1 MPKVRTE
8 GPIHLY
14 MLHSLP
20 VHPPNFRNSLTQV
33 YNLIETYRSSDN
45 CLWIVSSWARIIFR
59 RRSLA
64 VAVQRDNFGCNV
76 LAWAN
81 HCDDLCLRRRNL
93 ALRALPTGLP
103 MPLSL
108 SVEINEDNC
117 CGVVVVVA
125 AVLLAYADIGAG
137 PKRRRSSSHWVS
149 AQGGRGEKI
158 KHSFSKL
165 NSKIFS
171 GSYL

>member
-1 MPKVRTE
+1 M
-8 GPIHLY
+8 
-14 MLHSLP
+14 
-20 VHPPNFRNSLTQV
+20 
-33 YNLIETYRSSDN
+33 
-45 CLWIVSSWARIIFR
+45 
-59 RRSLA
+59 A

-117 CGVVVVVA
+117 CGVVVEVV
-125 AVLLAYADIGAG
+125 ADIGAG

-149 AQGGRGEKI
+149 AQGGGERK
-158 KHSFSKL
+158 
-165 NSKIFS
+165 
-171 GSYL
+171 